1 MSTFHA
7 KHLFLVLLF
16 GPCVGSVLAVP
27 VHTPTPNLFP
37 SQAPRKAT
45 GKKATGAQPGPFRIS
60 VPLPD
65 KGFKPGDIITSK
77 GTHKLSPDDHVWIFL
92 RDIFQGYYVQN
103 PPAELLSNGK
113 WEATNIRIGKEIRYI
128 IAIYVNREGN
138 ETIRGWINR
147 DRFER
152 IEQKEIQ
159 ALPGYRELAR
169 VQIKTP
175 GS

>member
-1 MSTFHA
+1 
-7 KHLFLVLLF
+7 
-16 GPCVGSVLAVP
+16 
-27 VHTPTPNLFP
+27 
-37 SQAPRKAT
+37 
-45 GKKATGAQPGPFRIS
+45 
-60 VPLPD
+60 
-65 KGFKPGDIITSK
+65 
-77 GTHKLSPDDHVWIFL
+77 VWIFL